1 MSLLLKSAFALVGF
15 AAYLYVVAPHVN
27 IKLAALCLLLGITAL
42 NIMGVS
48 KVSKAQLVVVSLSI
62 AGLAAL
68 MIASGD
74 FSRPEYVENPFRTGT
89 TGFFAAAEFVFMS
102 YSGVTKVAAMTGIK
116 NPERNLPLAM
126 FIALFIAAVLYGSV
140 TYCLVAV
147 VPPEVLSGSPNPVYS
162 LAQIVGGDAIGQA
175 AVGLAILTMT
185 AMAAAGLGVSRS
197 LLRWSRP
204 ATARL
209 PASFGQI

>member
-27 IKLAALCLLLGITAL
+27 IKLAALCLLLGITVL

-74 FSRPEYVENPFRTGT
+74 FARPEYVENPFRTGT
-89 TGFFAAAEFVFMS
+89 TGFFAAAGFVFMS
-102 YSGVTKVAAMTGIK
+102 YSGVTKVAAMAEEIK

-126 FIALFIAAVLYGSV
+126 FM
-140 TYCLVAV
+140 
-147 VPPEVLSGSPNPVYS
+147 LSS
-162 LAQIVGGDAIGQA
+162 
-175 AVGLAILTMT
+175 
-185 AMAAAGLGVSRS
+185 SRRFS
-197 LLRWSRP
+197 
-204 ATARL
+204 TARSPIVWSL
-209 PASFGQI
+209 SCHRKCSPEAQTQSTLSPKSLVEMPSVRQRLGWLFSR